1 MTILKLLSEE
11 IFDFSQGEMTQVCRL
26 QGWEKGFTPAGF
38 HGVRVL
44 LKERA
49 ETAAETAP
57 GSGWAASGPSP
68 LPLDVLEVLL
78 LRQAVSPSVQARQA
92 VMCVA
97 LCPQVLLPLP
107 LLLQAKT
114 RELKQNLNNE
124 FRSIH
129 ELCMFVLANTRKV
142 ELLRA
147 TLTALAAYLSWIPPG
162 ACCCSAGPALGNK
175 RRLLPSHQE
184 QRRQQPRC
192 LSARLV

>member
-11 IFDFSQGEMTQVCRL
+11 IFDFSQGEMTQVCRQ
-26 QGWEKGFTPAGF
+26 QGWEKGFTPARV
-38 HGVRVL
+38 HGVRFL
-44 LKERA
+44 LKER
-49 ETAAETAP
+49 AETAP
-57 GSGWAASGPSP
+57 GSGWAASGPLP

-78 LRQAVSPSVQARQA
+78 LRQAVSSSVQAHQA

-97 LCPQVLLPLP
+97 LCPQVLLLLP
-107 LLLQAKT
+107 LLQAKT

-162 ACCCSAGPALGNK
+162 VCCCELDSAGPALGNK
-175 RRLLPSHQE
+175 RRLLPSHQ
-184 QRRQQPRC
+184 
-192 LSARLV
+192 